1 MNARTNVGVN
11 GGMLLQLEGLR
22 ASIAAKEVL
31 KGVDLVVRPGEVH
44 AIMGPN
50 GAGKSTLAAVL
61 AGKPGYDVEA
71 AVARL
76 DGIDVLGLEPETR
89 AHHGL
94 FLGFQYPVELPG
106 VNNSYL
112 LRAAVNARRRYL
124 GEPEIDAFDFLQT
137 IRAKARLLGLDEAL
151 LSRNVN
157 EGFSGGERKRNEIL
171 QLAVLEPRLAVLDE
185 IDSGLDIDALRQVAA
200 GINRLRS
207 PDRSFVL
214 VTHYRRLLDLV
225 TADHVHVMLDGRIA
239 ASGDMSLVDQ
249 LEERGYDWVENGD
262 PQPALA
268 E

>member
-1 MNARTNVGVN
+1 V
-11 GGMLLQLEGLR
+11 
-22 ASIAAKEVL
+22 K
-31 KGVDLVVRPGEVH
+31 PGEVH

-61 AGKPGYDVEA
+61 AGKPGYEVEA

-76 DGIDVLGLEPETR
+76 DGTDVLGLEPETR

-112 LRAAVNARRRYL
+112 LRAAVNARRRHL

-225 TADHVHVMLDGRIA
+225 VADHVHVMLDGRIA

-249 LEERGYDWVENGD
+249 LEERGYDWVERGD
-262 PQPALA
+262 AQPALA

>member
-1 MNARTNVGVN
+1 MSETKKNEL
-11 GGMLLQLEGLR
+11 LLQVKGLR
-22 ASIAAKEVL
+22 ASVAGKQVL
-31 KGVDLVVRPGEVH
+31 KGVDLEVRPGEVH

-50 GAGKSTLAAVL
+50 GTGKSTLAAVL
-61 AGKPGYDVEA
+61 AGKTGYEVEA
-71 AVARL
+71 EVARL
-76 DGIDVLGLEPETR
+76 AGVDLLGLEPEAR
-89 AHHGL
+89 AHLGL

-106 VNNSYL
+106 VNNTYL
-112 LRAAVNARRRYL
+112 LRAAVNARRRAL
-124 GEPEIDAFDFLQT
+124 GQPEIDAYDFLQT
-137 IRAKARLLGLDEAL
+137 VRAKADELGFDPAL

-207 PDRSFVL
+207 TDRSFVL
-214 VTHYRRLLDLV
+214 VTHYRRLLDYV
-225 TADHVHVMLDGRIA
+225 AADYVHVMVDGRIA

-249 LEERGYDWVENGD
+249 LEERGYEWVGD
-262 PQPALA
+262 AQPALV

>member
-1 MNARTNVGVN
+1 MND
-11 GGMLLQLEGLR
+11 MPLLQLRGLR
-22 ASIAAKEVL
+22 ASIGDKPVL
-31 KGVDLVVRPGEVH
+31 KGVDLDVRAGEVH

-61 AGKPGYDVEA
+61 AGKPGYVVEA
-71 AVARL
+71 DVARL
-76 DGIDVLGLEPETR
+76 DGVDLLELEPEAR
-89 AHHGL
+89 AHRGL

-112 LRAAVNARRRYL
+112 LRAAVNAQRRFR
-124 GEPEIDAFDFLQT
+124 GEPEVDAYDFLQT
-137 IRAKARLLGLDEAL
+137 VRAKARALGLEESL

-207 PDRSFVL
+207 PERGFVL
-214 VTHYRRLLDLV
+214 VTHYRRLLEHV
-225 TADHVHVMLDGRIA
+225 AADRVHVLLDGRIE
-239 ASGDMSLVDQ
+239 ASGDMSLVDR
-249 LEERGYDWVENGD
+249 LEEQGYDWIEPAVR
-262 PQPALA
+262 QPALA

>member
-1 MNARTNVGVN
+1 MSDTNKN
-11 GGMLLQLEGLR
+11 ELLLQVKGLR
-22 ASIAAKEVL
+22 ASVAGKQVL
-31 KGVDLVVRPGEVH
+31 KGVDLQVRPGEVH

-50 GAGKSTLAAVL
+50 GTGKSTLAAVL
-61 AGKPGYDVEA
+61 AGKTGYEVEA
-71 AVARL
+71 EVARL
-76 DGIDVLGLEPETR
+76 AGVDLLNLEPEAR
-89 AHHGL
+89 AHLGL

-106 VNNSYL
+106 VNNTYL
-112 LRAAVNARRRYL
+112 LRAAVNARRRAL
-124 GEPEIDAFDFLQT
+124 GQSEIDAYDFLQT
-137 IRAKARLLGLDEAL
+137 VRAKADELGFDAAL

-214 VTHYRRLLDLV
+214 ITHYRRLLDYV
-225 TADHVHVMLDGRIA
+225 AADRVHVMVDGRIA
-239 ASGDMSLVDQ
+239 ASGDMGLVDQ
-249 LEERGYDWVENGD
+249 LEERGYEWVAD
-262 PQPALA
+262 AQPALV

>member
-1 MNARTNVGVN
+1 MSEANKNEL
-11 GGMLLQLEGLR
+11 LLQVKGLR
-22 ASIAAKEVL
+22 ASVAGKQVL
-31 KGVDLVVRPGEVH
+31 KGVDLEVRPGEVH

-50 GAGKSTLAAVL
+50 GTGKSTLAAVL
-61 AGKPGYDVEA
+61 AGKSGYEVEA
-71 AVARL
+71 DVARL
-76 DGIDVLGLEPETR
+76 AGADLLSLEPEAR
-89 AHHGL
+89 AHLGL

-106 VNNSYL
+106 VNNTYL
-112 LRAAVNARRRYL
+112 LRAAVNARRRAL
-124 GEPEIDAFDFLQT
+124 GQSEIDAYDFLQT
-137 IRAKARLLGLDEAL
+137 VRARANELGFDAAL

-214 VTHYRRLLDLV
+214 ITHYRRLLDYV
-225 TADHVHVMLDGRIA
+225 AADHVHVMVDGRIA

-249 LEERGYDWVENGD
+249 LEERGYEWVGD
-262 PQPALA
+262 EQPALA

>member
-1 MNARTNVGVN
+1 MNGKTHNAP
-11 GGMLLQLEGLR
+11 LLQLVGLK
-22 ASIAAKEVL
+22 ASIGAKQVL
-31 KGVDLVVRPGEVH
+31 KGLDLEVRAGEVH

-50 GAGKSTLAAVL
+50 GTGKSTLAAVL
-61 AGKPGYDVEA
+61 AGKPGIVAEA
-71 AVARL
+71 DVARL
-76 DGIDVLGLEPETR
+76 DGVDLLGMEPEAR

-112 LRAAVNARRRYL
+112 LRAAVNAARRFR
-124 GEPEIDAFDFLQT
+124 GEPEVDAYDFLQT
-137 IRAKARLLGLDEAL
+137 VRAKARALGLDEAL
-151 LSRNVN
+151 LARNVN

-207 PDRSFVL
+207 DGRAFVL
-214 VTHYRRLLDLV
+214 VTHYRRLLDYV
-225 TADHVHVMLDGRIA
+225 AADHVHVMVDGRIE
-239 ASGDMSLVDQ
+239 ASGDMSLVDR
-249 LEERGYDWVENGD
+249 LEERGYEGIERGE

>member
-1 MNARTNVGVN
+1 MSETNKN
-11 GGMLLQLEGLR
+11 ELLLQVKGLR
-22 ASIAAKEVL
+22 AGIAGKQVL
-31 KGVDLVVRPGEVH
+31 KGVDLEVRPGEVH

-50 GAGKSTLAAVL
+50 GTGKSTLAAVL
-61 AGKPGYDVEA
+61 AGKSGYEVEA
-71 AVARL
+71 EVARL
-76 DGIDVLGLEPETR
+76 AGVDLLGLEPEAR
-89 AHHGL
+89 AHLGL

-106 VNNSYL
+106 VNNTYL
-112 LRAAVNARRRYL
+112 LRAAVNARRRAL
-124 GEPEIDAFDFLQT
+124 GQPEIDAYDFLQT
-137 IRAKARLLGLDEAL
+137 VRAKADELGFDAAL

-214 VTHYRRLLDLV
+214 VTHYRRLLDYV
-225 TADHVHVMLDGRIA
+225 AADHVHVMVDGRIA

-249 LEERGYDWVENGD
+249 LEERGYEWVGD
-262 PQPALA
+262 AQPELA